1 MREYRIDG
9 HRTLPIKAREASR
22 FYWRGGGSSSAKWSQ
37 D

>member
-22 FYWRGGGSSSAKWSQ
+22 FYWRGGEQLG
-37 D
+37 